1 MRTAT
6 EWPLWSTTARLVV
19 DAPEARDT
27 ATVRADARRIA
38 DVELGRIDAAVNR
51 FRPDSEIRRIAGR
64 LPHGV
69 TVSPLLAQFVRRAL
83 DAAVLTGGRVD
94 PAVGRSIDAIGY
106 DRDIAL
112 IEDDAGPV
120 RAVVSLRPP
129 WRSVRLDGDR
139 LTVPA
144 HLRLDLGATAKAL
157 AADLVAAR
165 TADVL
170 GYAVLLS
177 LGGDIATA
185 GPEPAEGWHVLVQD
199 GPCEPAATVRLTA
212 GCGLATSSTIRRTW
226 TRGGETLHHIV
237 DPRTGLPAPR
247 AWRTVSVAATSCVL
261 ANAYATAAVVTGST
275 APGWLDDRA
284 AARLVAADGAVTA
297 VGGWPAASAGAA
309 SIGREVRHG

>member
-19 DAPEARDT
+19 DGWDARDP
-27 ATVRADARRIA
+27 AAVRADARRIA
-38 DVELGRIDAAVNR
+38 DAELAPIDAAVNR
-51 FRPDSEIRRIAGR
+51 FRTDSEIRRIAGR
-64 LPHGV
+64 LPHGA

-83 DAAVLTGGRVD
+83 DAAVLTDGRVD

-120 RAVVSLRPP
+120 RAVVSPRPP
-129 WRSVRLDGDR
+129 WRSVHLVGDR

-165 TADVL
+165 IADAL
-170 GYAVLLS
+170 GCAVLLS

-185 GPEPAEGWHVLVQD
+185 GPEPEQGWHVLVQD
-199 GPCEPAATVRLTA
+199 GPEEPPATVRLTA

-226 TRGGETLHHIV
+226 TRGGERLHHIV

-247 AWRTVSVAATSCVL
+247 AWRTVSVAATSCFL
-261 ANAYATAAVVTGST
+261 ANAHATAAVVAGSM
-275 APGWLDDRA
+275 APGWLDDLV
-284 AARLVAADGAVTA
+284 AARLVAADGAVTT
-297 VGGWPAASAGAA
+297 VGGWPAASACA
-309 SIGREVRHG
+309 SIGEEVGHG